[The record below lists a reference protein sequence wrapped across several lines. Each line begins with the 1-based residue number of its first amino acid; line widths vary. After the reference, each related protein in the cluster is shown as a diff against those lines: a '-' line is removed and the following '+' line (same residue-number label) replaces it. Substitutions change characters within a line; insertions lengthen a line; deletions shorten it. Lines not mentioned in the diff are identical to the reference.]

1 MFGIG
6 LLDVKI
12 AKDNEQRKQL
22 SQDDTIELF
31 ELEIK
36 KLREQ
41 PDPQTIV
48 EEKDLPLYLKKGWQ
62 FVSVLH
68 SQKGLI

>member
-1 MFGIG
+1 M
-6 LLDVKI
+6 
-12 AKDNEQRKQL
+12 EP
-22 SQDDTIELF
+22 F

-48 EEKDLPLYLKKGWQ
+48 EEKDLLLYLKEGWQ
-62 FVSVLH
+62 FVSILH